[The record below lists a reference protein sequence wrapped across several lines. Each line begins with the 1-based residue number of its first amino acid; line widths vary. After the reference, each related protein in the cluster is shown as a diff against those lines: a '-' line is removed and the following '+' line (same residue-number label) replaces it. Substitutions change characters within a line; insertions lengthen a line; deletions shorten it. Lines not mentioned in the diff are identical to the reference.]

1 MLRGLWS
8 VRGHPSDRLVARE
21 LGVVGLPGPAG
32 LGRRVRLSAVRSE
45 LLAPPGAGAPA
56 SLTAQAAGAH
66 RLCLLR
72 SADAA
77 SDLARLRT
85 VSGVLAVAIPTTTAA
100 GSPISKK
107 GYAVGVDNK
116 RSVIVTVTAVQ
127 RAQGCT
133 RTSSTSNFTTNR
145 EETARTGQEKVLT
158 KQNL

>member
-32 LGRRVRLSAVRSE
+32 LGRVRLSAARSE

-77 SDLARLRT
+77 SDPARLRT

-107 GYAVGVDNK
+107 GCAVGVNNK